1 MEGYNIKLAFDENKD
16 RIYRDYEKAMNEVHE
31 KYTNMIMNLNV
42 LYHMA
47 EADIQP
53 LLAESNMIR
62 QMLDSGYGD
71 DALLSS
77 RLSEIES
84 EIEELWKKFYA
95 ESSYL
100 GNEN

>member
-71 DALLSS
+71 DAL
-77 RLSEIES
+77 
-84 EIEELWKKFYA
+84 
-95 ESSYL
+95 
-100 GNEN
+100 

>member
-62 QMLDSGYGD
+62 QMLDSGHGD